1 MSRTAADFV
10 SKPLSRWYS
19 INKAYSEPVSRT
31 RSFQV
36 RAIRARRSSAASNAR
51 PVMNFWARVLH
62 WPTNP
67 SMGCDMKD
75 GKYHLSSDR
84 VSKIYCSFPVIQQ
97 LQVHPSSLDLRD
109 SRNCSFSSQERS
121 SERRRGSHRLRPAEL
136 DWQPVSLTVHPR
148 NHRGRSRSP

>member
-19 INKAYSEPVSRT
+19 INKAYSEPLSRT

-36 RAIRARRSSAASNAR
+36 RAIRARRSSASTNAR
-51 PVMNFWARVLH
+51 PVMNFWAYVLH
-62 WPTNP
+62 WPTNH

-84 VSKIYCSFPVIQQ
+84 LSKIYCSSLVI
-97 LQVHPSSLDLRD
+97 LEVAPHPNL
-109 SRNCSFSSQERS
+109 
-121 SERRRGSHRLRPAEL
+121 P
-136 DWQPVSLTVHPR
+136 
-148 NHRGRSRSP
+148 